1 MWVVQLFEGL
11 DRVLPVED
19 ADISKAAAR
28 GFKKQGIEVHTKT
41 FVTDVVS
48 GDASV
53 TFKHGEEQ
61 GEADVD
67 GALMEIAAARE
78 MIRSGSVDRA
88 ALDEALLAIVA
99 ELGGDDDQPDLED
112 GEE

>member
-1 MWVVQLFEGL
+1 
-11 DRVLPVED
+11 
-19 ADISKAAAR
+19 
-28 GFKKQGIEVHTKT
+28 
-41 FVTDVVS
+41 
-48 GDASV
+48 
-53 TFKHGEEQ
+53 
-61 GEADVD
+61 
-67 GALMEIAAARE
+67 

>member
-1 MWVVQLFEGL
+1 MALLVAQNHHENMLA
-11 DRVLPVED
+11 D
-19 ADISKAAAR
+19 AL
-28 GFKKQGIEVHTKT
+28 GELEV
-41 FVTDVVS
+41 
-48 GDASV
+48 
-53 TFKHGEEQ
+53 EEQ